1 MDTSILGSSAI
12 YTYTAGPDGA
22 GNLGE
27 SVNLTVT
34 VVDYNLLNI
43 TGLTVHSNNSNNSYA
58 KVGDQVNITLIT
70 DGSDITNITGSI
82 LGDENFTNHTSNGIT
97 ILSKIITQSDTNGN
111 LTFDIFIINSS
122 EYAARVTQNDL
133 TSSNIIIDTVQPLI
147 YLYGANHTV
156 SYVGSSYVDAG
167 AISYDLSYG
176 IKDVTGTGT
185 VTSRYNV
192 GTYYYHSMMHQTL
205 QAILQNITRTVHVQ
219 EIPQLSLTNVSHLIS

>member
-34 VVDYNLLNI
+34 VVDYHLLNI

-97 ILSKIITQSDTNGN
+97 TLSKIITQSDTNGN
-111 LTFDIFIINSS
+111 LTFDIFIINSTD
-122 EYAARVTQNDL
+122 YASRITQENL
-133 TSSNIIIDTVQPLI
+133 MGANIIIDTVPPLL
-147 YLYGANHTV
+147 YLY
-156 SYVGSSYVDAG
+156 
-167 AISYDLSYG
+167 L
-176 IKDVTGTGT
+176 
-185 VTSRYNV
+185 
-192 GTYYYHSMMHQTL
+192 
-205 QAILQNITRTVHVQ
+205 
-219 EIPQLSLTNVSHLIS
+219 